1 MTHTFN
7 LSTGKV
13 WIDVFLELP
22 DQLACTGQETPG
34 PTERSCLK
42 KIKMTAPDELNPKF
56 KFCMHV
62 CVHAHIHT
70 HKCTPMNTYTPTQ
83 THTHKGGIQSEAN
96 LSY

>member
-13 WIDVFLELP
+13 WIDGFLELP

-42 KIKMTAPDELNPKF
+42 KIKMTAPEELNPKLN
-56 KFCMHV
+56 FCLPI